1 MTRYASLMKLPPAP
15 PVMLDHIPR
24 FLARSLEDDR
34 RSKVAFLL
42 VDGLAL
48 DQWIALREV
57 LG

>member
-1 MTRYASLMKLPPAP
+1 MTRYASLMKLPPAL

-24 FLARSLEDDR
+24 LFARSLEDDR